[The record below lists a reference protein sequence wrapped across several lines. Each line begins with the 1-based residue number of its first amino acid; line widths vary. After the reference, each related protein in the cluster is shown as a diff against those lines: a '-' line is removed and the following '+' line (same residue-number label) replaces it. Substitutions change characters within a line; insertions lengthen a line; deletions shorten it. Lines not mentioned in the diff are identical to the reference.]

1 MQILGIAGSLR
12 SDSVNAK
19 LLQLAADTLPDGIDF
34 AVWEGLRDVPP
45 FDADTEETPSVA
57 VAGLRSAV
65 AAADAVLIATPEYNG
80 SVPGTLK
87 NALDWGSRPGATSA
101 FRGKPVAV
109 IGASPGAFG
118 GVWAHEETRK
128 VLGIMG
134 ARVVDA
140 GMSLGKAP
148 ERLAEPD
155 EELVEQL
162 RAVVSALVDEAAAR
176 AAAAA

>member
-12 SDSVNAK
+12 SGSVNER
-19 LLQLAADTLPDGIDF
+19 LLRLAADTLPDGVEL

-45 FDADTEETPSVA
+45 FDEDSEATPSVA

-80 SVPGTLK
+80 SIPGTLK
-87 NALDWGSRPGATSA
+87 NALDWGSRPGATNV

-140 GMSLGKAP
+140 GFSLGKAP
-148 ERLAEPD
+148 DRLAAPD
-155 EELVEQL
+155 DELHGQL
-162 RAVVSALVDEAAAR
+162 REVVETLVAEATIR
-176 AAAAA
+176 AAAA

>member
-1 MQILGIAGSLR
+1 MRILGIAGSLR
-12 SDSVNAK
+12 TGSVNEQ
-19 LLQLAADTLPDGIDF
+19 LLRLAGETLPDGVEF
-34 AVWEGLRDVPP
+34 AVWEGLRDIPP
-45 FDADTEETPSVA
+45 FDQDTEETPSVA

-65 AAADAVLIATPEYNG
+65 VAADAVLIATPEYNG
-80 SVPGTLK
+80 SIPGTLK

-140 GMSLGKAP
+140 GFSLGKASD
-148 ERLAEPD
+148 RLAAPD
-155 EELVEQL
+155 AELLGQVRQVVE
-162 RAVVSALVDEAAAR
+162 ALVAEATIR
-176 AAAAA
+176 AAAA

>member
-12 SDSVNAK
+12 SGSVNAQ
-19 LLQLAADTLPDGIDF
+19 LLQLAAETLPDGVEL
-34 AVWEGLRDVPP
+34 AVWEGLRDIPP
-45 FDADTEETPSVA
+45 FDQDTEETPSVA

-80 SVPGTLK
+80 SIPGTLK
-87 NALDWGSRPGATSA
+87 NALDWGSRPGATSV

-134 ARVVDA
+134 ARVVSA
-140 GMSLGKAP
+140 GLSLGKAAD
-148 ERLAEPD
+148 RLATPD
-155 EELVEQL
+155 DDLREQL
-162 RAVVSALVDEAAAR
+162 RTVLETLVAEAAIR
-176 AAAAA
+176 AAAA